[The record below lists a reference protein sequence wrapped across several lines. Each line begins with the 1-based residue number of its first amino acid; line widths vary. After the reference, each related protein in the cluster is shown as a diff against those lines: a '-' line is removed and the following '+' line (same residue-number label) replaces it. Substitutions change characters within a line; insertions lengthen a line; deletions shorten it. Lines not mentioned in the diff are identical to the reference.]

1 MKHLSILVI
10 YAAAIYVLSG
20 CADTGTPSSTA
31 SSSGEGVAG
40 ERTGGGADERLGA
53 GINGMS
59 PSAQVKW

>member
-10 YAAAIYVLSG
+10 FTAAIYVLSG
-20 CADTGTPSSTA
+20 CADFSTPSTTA

-40 ERTGGGADERLGA
+40 ERTSGAEERVGA
-53 GINGMS
+53 GLNGTT